1 MTNYQSEALY
11 FHPQKRMKK
20 LSIGSSV
27 IFSNLR
33 LKWAN
38 SVCAGLRGL
47 KCEGKEY
54 TLKPEPVGR
63 GLQCVFFTRMRRRFH
78 SSPKCH
84 PLRDILLTK
93 LTFLLT
99 VWQIIFIIRF
109 LKNIKQC
116 VLLYLQVNKYTLFDD
131 LWSFYYKNNPPNCA
145 NHQ

>member
-1 MTNYQSEALY
+1 MAL
-11 FHPQKRMKK
+11 RWWME
-20 LSIGSSV
+20 SSP
-27 IFSNLR
+27 S
-33 LKWAN
+33 
-38 SVCAGLRGL
+38 
-47 KCEGKEY
+47 EGKEY
-54 TLKPEPVGR
+54 TLKPKPVGR
-63 GLQCVFFTRMRRRFH
+63 GLQCVFFTRTRRRFH

-131 LWSFYYKNNPPNCA
+131 LWISNYKKSTKPLKIIKQCLLFTCRYNNTHCLMMFEVLWVTSFKT
-145 NHQ
+145 QESEFGQ